1 MNTWI
6 DWRIKTEKQK
16 ILQKNPLSLAYL
28 GDAVYEVMVR
38 DYIMNFC
45 DVKTSKMHKISVN
58 IVSAPAQSKALA
70 LIRDVLTNEEKIIV
84 KKGKNSKSPA
94 PKNATFTEYSDA
106 TALETLFG
114 YLSLSGQEDRIKE
127 LFAIISKNQI
137 KSEVE
142 NSLNNRQASE
152 INIKL

>member
-1 MNTWI
+1 MNIWI
-6 DWRIKTEKQK
+6 DWRTKTEKQK

-38 DYIMNFC
+38 DYIMNCC
-45 DVKTSKMHKISVN
+45 DVKTSKMHKITVN

-70 LIRDVLTNEEKIIV
+70 LISDMLTNEEKIMV

-94 PKNATFTEYSDA
+94 PKGATFTEYSDA

-114 YLSLSGQEDRIKE
+114 YLSLSGQGDRLKD
-127 LFAIISKNQI
+127 LFAIISENQI
-137 KSEVE
+137 NHEVE
-142 NSLNNRQASE
+142 SLLSNWQASE
-152 INIKL
+152 TNV